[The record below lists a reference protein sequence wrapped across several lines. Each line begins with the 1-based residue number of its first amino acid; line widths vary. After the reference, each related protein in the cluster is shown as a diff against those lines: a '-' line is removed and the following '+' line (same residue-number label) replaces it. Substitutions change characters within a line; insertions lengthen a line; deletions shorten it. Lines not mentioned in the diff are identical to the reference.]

1 MQPVRTKLSKQK
13 RRSSV
18 LPSEAMEEKLVNLL
32 NSTTAER
39 ARRSI
44 KYMISLFRYKILK
57 SFTIFSGCLAA
68 TKMAHSITI

>member
-44 KYMISLFRYKILK
+44 KYMISLFRYKILN
-57 SFTIFSGCLAA
+57 IFYYIFRVFGGKKDGA
-68 TKMAHSITI
+68 